1 MNDSEKLL
9 AFIEWCKK
17 KEMEEVIVR
26 LSRRPNRLG
35 RTFFSILQLQRHRQV
50 SKKASLENL

>member
-26 LSRRPNRLG
+26 FELG
-35 RTFFSILQLQRHRQV
+35 D
-50 SKKASLENL
+50 